1 MDIRQI
7 RYFLAVAEEGQF
19 TAAARKLNMAQPPL
33 SQQIKLLES
42 ELDVTLFERGPRRAV
57 LTDAGKLFRIRAL
70 QIADLTDSAR
80 REMKDFRNGISGTLH
95 IGTVSSSAKLLL
107 SPGLRKFHHTYR
119 NVRLSIHEGNTFQM
133 LDMLE
138 NRLIELAIVR
148 TPFTGTHMEAIY
160 MDPEPMAASTSAQID
175 GNTSD
180 MELTDLKNRP
190 LIIYRRFESL
200 IRETCEG
207 AGFEPDIFCL
217 NDDARTSLQWAA
229 AGYGTA
235 ITPLSAARI
244 SGNDLSIRKISSE
257 ALSTRL
263 AIIWH
268 RDRYLSALGRHLV
281 NCLQKS

>member
-7 RYFLAVAEEGQF
+7 RYFLAIAEEGQF
-19 TAAARKLNMAQPPL
+19 TAAARKVNMAQPPL

-42 ELDVTLFERGPRRAV
+42 ELGVTLFERGPRRAV
-57 LTDAGKLFRIRAL
+57 LTDAGKPFRIRAL

-80 REMKDFRNGISGTLH
+80 REMKDFRNGICGTLH

-107 SPGLRKFHHTYR
+107 SPGLHEFHHTYR

-148 TPFTGTHMEAIY
+148 TPFSGTHMEAIY

-175 GNTSD
+175 GDTSD

-200 IRETCEG
+200 IRETCES

-244 SGNDLSIRKISSE
+244 SGNDLSIRKISSA

-281 NCLQKS
+281 SCLKHC